1 MRLLK
6 FLFALFLLLVICCL
20 LPSPARAQIPPDYT
34 PCSETAD
41 PEFHSLRPYQA
52 SPCSSEVVPYAS
64 FCGNKLTLKEIV
76 PATYPGGGGICKQ
89 EGEKVVCK
97 FNISVPPH
105 KVIIDLTGANLPI
118 MGNTEEVIDSQN
130 PTDPLNS
137 NNNMSPEQRVNDYV
151 SWYLNG
157 IFGRAEYL
165 FPPIKSGD
173 DVPSIPD
180 FSGPINKL
188 LPQEVQQQARANTVN
203 NTKITRHDQIVGCT
217 LGYDILGL
225 IELGGIPIP
234 CYIKGV
240 TDNPFFKKYINPKRL
255 SNWGNHLP
263 PVRSDFDNYT
273 EYYKAYQEW
282 RGKTCFEKK
291 IPNSILGVPIPVIGG
306 MTILL
311 CGENPLSPN
320 FYSNLYQYIP
330 LSSTEDL
337 EGNIKIDSF
346 SSAPGDS
353 VKNITFNNQTPATL
367 FFSHLEES
375 DQLGSILQDTYISK
389 DQQKDEKT
397 GPDVAVEPL
406 SSCTTVDV
414 KSNKGDSLFAK
425 SLSGDLGYTASFSCS
440 FNPPSCKTSSLAGGG
455 EMCKSGPGGKC
466 TCTGSVSMSRKCP
479 SGYTCGQKCSCE
491 EPIQTCNKTVYIAL
505 STTSKTPKIDDVWSR
520 LVAGPTAIVKRMFP
534 KLGTQIGTLK
544 DMPGSTSITYSGSGV
559 ESSGDL
565 NLPHVGGISEYF
577 LKGIQTMLRPKGYG
591 EKISFGRAAIT
602 PGHIDICSELT
613 NCNPD
618 PDQVNLTGVKEK
630 FVDLATRWLGV
641 GHPRIDKYDTVVSS
655 AQAVGVDPIFTLA
668 IWLNESGAS
677 NYDGACQVFG
687 HGDPSSINC
696 QRVQDFGINKPDKE
710 TQIDATGKIIVDN
723 FAAQLQIFLGLPN
736 YYYTSCK
743 NNPAVK
749 CPMEIFGAMFKWGQ
763 CAPTDNSNAYVAG
776 ILNIYGWLKPSQI
789 KPCYPVAL
797 P

>member
-130 PTDPLNS
+130 P
-137 NNNMSPEQRVNDYV
+137 NDTFDDAQKANEYV

-157 IFGRAEYL
+157 VINRAEY
-165 FPPIKSGD
+165 GD
-173 DVPSIPD
+173 TKNTEGEMVN
-180 FSGPINKL
+180 FSGPLKKL
-188 LPQEVQQQARANTVN
+188 LPSVIQEAQRIKTIQAAVA
-203 NTKITRHDQIVGCT
+203 TRHNQITVCAQEGI
-217 LGYDILGL
+217 LGIWGKTKPHECYKGDGTVAKPNVYRLKNWNGDLSELRAILNLINPLDAWNKRIPPLPWNFESDIL
-225 IELGGIPIP
+225 
-234 CYIKGV
+234 YK
-240 TDNPFFKKYINPKRL
+240 
-255 SNWGNHLP
+255 
-263 PVRSDFDNYT
+263 
-273 EYYKAYQEW
+273 KAYNEW
-282 RGKTCFEKK
+282 KGKSCL
-291 IPNSILGVPIPVIGG
+291 ILPVIGL
-306 MTILL
+306 TCID
-311 CGENPLSPN
+311 NPLIRNKWADLFP
-320 FYSNLYQYIP
+320 YIP

-397 GPDVAVEPL
+397 GPDVAVEPP

-414 KSNKGDSLFAK
+414 RSNKGDSLFAK

>member
-34 PCSETAD
+34 PCGETAD

-130 PTDPLNS
+130 P
-137 NNNMSPEQRVNDYV
+137 NDTFDDAQKANEYV

-157 IFGRAEYL
+157 VINRAEY
-165 FPPIKSGD
+165 GD
-173 DVPSIPD
+173 TKNTEGEMVN
-180 FSGPINKL
+180 FSGPLKKL
-188 LPQEVQQQARANTVN
+188 LPSVIQEAQRIKTIQAAVA
-203 NTKITRHDQIVGCT
+203 TRHNQITVCAQEGI
-217 LGYDILGL
+217 LGIWGKTKPHECYKGYGTVAKPNVYRLKNWNGDLSELRAILNLINPLDAWNKRIPPLPWNFESDIL
-225 IELGGIPIP
+225 
-234 CYIKGV
+234 YK
-240 TDNPFFKKYINPKRL
+240 
-255 SNWGNHLP
+255 
-263 PVRSDFDNYT
+263 
-273 EYYKAYQEW
+273 KAYNEW
-282 RGKTCFEKK
+282 KGKSCL
-291 IPNSILGVPIPVIGG
+291 ILPVIGL
-306 MTILL
+306 TCID
-311 CGENPLSPN
+311 NPLIRNKWADLFP
-320 FYSNLYQYIP
+320 YIP

-397 GPDVAVEPL
+397 GPDVAVEPP

>member
-130 PTDPLNS
+130 P
-137 NNNMSPEQRVNDYV
+137 NDTFDDAQKANEYV

-157 IFGRAEYL
+157 VINRAEY
-165 FPPIKSGD
+165 GD
-173 DVPSIPD
+173 TKNTEGEMVN
-180 FSGPINKL
+180 FSGPLKKL
-188 LPQEVQQQARANTVN
+188 LPSVIQEAQRIKTIQAAVA
-203 NTKITRHDQIVGCT
+203 TRHNQITVCAQEGI
-217 LGYDILGL
+217 LGIWGKTKPHECYKGYGTVAKPNVYRLKNWNGDLSELRAILNLINPLDAWNKRIPPLPWNFESDIL
-225 IELGGIPIP
+225 
-234 CYIKGV
+234 YK
-240 TDNPFFKKYINPKRL
+240 
-255 SNWGNHLP
+255 
-263 PVRSDFDNYT
+263 
-273 EYYKAYQEW
+273 KAYNEW
-282 RGKTCFEKK
+282 KGKSCL
-291 IPNSILGVPIPVIGG
+291 ILPVIGL
-306 MTILL
+306 TCID
-311 CGENPLSPN
+311 NPLIRNKWADLFP
-320 FYSNLYQYIP
+320 YIP

-397 GPDVAVEPL
+397 GPDVAVEPP